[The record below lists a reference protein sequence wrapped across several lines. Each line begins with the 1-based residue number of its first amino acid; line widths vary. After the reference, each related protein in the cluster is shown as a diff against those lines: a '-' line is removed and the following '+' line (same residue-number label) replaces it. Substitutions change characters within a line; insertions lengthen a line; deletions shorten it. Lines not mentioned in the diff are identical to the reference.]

1 MCGPYAQNERR
12 SVILEG
18 MAIEGKRR
26 KVRLKTNYTEKII
39 KDAKADP

>member
-1 MCGPYAQNERR
+1 MCGSYAQNERR

-18 MAIEGKRR
+18 IEGKRR

-39 KDAKADP
+39 KDQKADS